1 MLHRTWRRSA
11 APTLLAAAAALALT
25 ASANANAN
33 AATTYQVSGT
43 QTVVDEAAGK
53 AAMHGGLNGDWTTTS
68 FTEIAKTP
76 IYRAKG
82 TELFSGCLDVGR
94 DGSCKGD
101 PSGKLRFSF
110 RYWAQYDDQGAL
122 VWGACMHPITGG
134 TGAFAGA
141 TGVLA
146 MVDTPLPAGVT
157 TSYIGH
163 VTLKGSRGARS
174 HGRARA
180 ASAGTQGC

>member
-1 MLHRTWRRSA
+1 MLHGTWRRLA
-11 APTLLAAAAALALT
+11 APTLLAATAALALAT
-25 ASANANAN
+25 SAS
-33 AATTYQVSGT
+33 AATTYQVSGK

-53 AAMHGGLNGDWTTTS
+53 YAMHGGLVGDWTFTS
-68 FTEIAKTP
+68 YTEIAKTP

-82 TELFSGCLDVGR
+82 TELFSGCLDVAR
-94 DGSCKGD
+94 DGSCAGD

-110 RYWAQYDDQGAL
+110 RYWAQFGAGDAL
-122 VWGACMHPITGG
+122 VWGSCLHPVTGG

-146 MVDTPLPAGVT
+146 MVDSPTPQGVK

-163 VTLKGSRGARS
+163 VTLNRSRGSSRRGQARV
-174 HGRARA
+174 
-180 ASAGTQGC
+180 ASAAATAC

>member
-1 MLHRTWRRSA
+1 MPKARWRRLA
-11 APTLLAAAAALALT
+11 APILAAVAAALALA
-25 ASANANAN
+25 ASAS

-53 AAMHGGLNGDWTTTS
+53 YAMHGSLVGDWTITS
-68 FTEIAKTP
+68 FTEIATSP

-82 TELFSGCLDVGR
+82 TELFSGCLDVRR

-101 PSGKLRFSF
+101 PSGKLQLRLQVLGPV
-110 RYWAQYDDQGAL
+110 RRAGRARL
-122 VWGACMHPITGG
+122 GHVHHPITGG

-146 MVDTPLPAGVT
+146 MVDTPTAQGVS
-157 TSYIGH
+157 TSYIGN
-163 VTLKGSRGARS
+163 VTLEGSKATART
-174 HGRARA
+174 RARA
-180 ASAGTQGC
+180 PASAAASVC

>member
-1 MLHRTWRRSA
+1 V
-11 APTLLAAAAALALT
+11 
-25 ASANANAN
+25 
-33 AATTYQVSGT
+33 TTYQVSGK
-43 QTVVDEAAGK
+43 QTIVDEAAGK
-53 AAMHGGLNGDWTTTS
+53 YAMHGGLVGDFTTTS

-82 TELFSGCLDVGR
+82 TELFSGCVDIGR
-94 DGSCKGD
+94 DGSCNGD

-110 RYWAQYDDQGAL
+110 RYWAQLDQQGGL
-122 VWGACMHPITGG
+122 VWASCVHPITGG

-146 MVDTPLPAGVT
+146 MVDSPTAQGVS

-163 VTLKGSRGARS
+163 VTLKGSKGSRT
-174 HGRARA
+174 HVRARA
-180 ASAGTQGC
+180 ASAGTQQC

>member
-11 APTLLAAAAALALT
+11 APIVLAVAAALALA
-25 ASANANAN
+25 ASAG
-33 AATTYQVSGT
+33 AATTYQVSGK

-53 AAMHGGLNGDWTTTS
+53 YTMHGGLIGDWTFTS
-68 FTEIAKTP
+68 FTEIAKAP
-76 IYRAKG
+76 IFKAKG

-101 PSGKLRFSF
+101 PAGRLRFSF
-110 RYWAQYDDQGAL
+110 KYFAQFDAQGGL
-122 VWGACMHPITGG
+122 VWGSCVHPITGG

-146 MVDTPLPAGVT
+146 MVDSPTAQGVA

-163 VTLKGSRGARS
+163 VTLGASKGRA
-174 HGRARA
+174 HGGARA
-180 ASAGTQGC
+180 AAASVC